1 MGEYVVNGV
10 IYIVT
15 HEANGHNLKAAK
27 SPKLLRLVKGKNRK
41 NEALRMLVKR
51 IFMNVFRT
59 LQFSHKQCVKFLAS
73 PFRM

>member
-15 HEANGHNLKAAK
+15 NEANEHNLKFAAK

-41 NEALRMLVKR
+41 NEALRMLVK
-51 IFMNVFRT
+51 
-59 LQFSHKQCVKFLAS
+59 H
-73 PFRM
+73 